1 MFKINKLDI
10 ATGTKTLV
18 PFPTNALFEYLEEQ
32 GIDPNEAVMKVSH
45 AFNKKANPE
54 AQKKL
59 SKELREGTEGYK
71 VAFGGSSDIR
81 KAQHVD
87 ILDKYLKQ
95 VVEWA
100 TCGINMRRNILP
112 NKYAVYLG
120 TSLSASTKWKDS
132 TILPEINIDNVAI
145 VNDVNVDVEGIFD
158 VVENGTVRRER
169 RTVTNKITD
178 GLAIGIAND
187 ENLTREEARELIK
200 NLNTFTFREKGSGWK
215 GAMVWILRSGFIRFL
230 DDRNYG
236 YEIVDAFGNKR
247 DVRELQLIAHVS
259 VFKWFKA
266 VDNWKEYIDGFKK
279 YKHEFRVCVKDHN
292 AISDMPYQQFQTLL
306 ATKEETAKLVT
317 RTVTKMSEYEDI
329 TKAHFLLP
337 KAVGQVAK
345 IYPALLKESYVA
357 EELQKTWSSKR
368 QALAG
373 GRLPNM
379 VHYRFAAPDIVAVI
393 EGLFGKEVKG
403 VIPPRHI
410 ICNKIAEG
418 KDVDITRCPH
428 LDNAHCLRRSFK
440 PDAVTE
446 WLFTGTTVY
455 FSCHDA
461 SMNIMQMD
469 FDGDHVA
476 VCEDED
482 IIELAR
488 KSIKKNGN
496 KPLFYEAKSSK
507 PSAEVTDE
515 QIIDLF
521 EHLNAAPVGLY
532 ANALTK
538 VWANASRDGL
548 TQSQLYQVALL
559 TEGGNTC
566 IDAAKNSA
574 ASAGDQ
580 ASATTTLLK
589 ELREVE
595 KPMFMAYAK
604 TSAQDHRAFA
614 DFASKC
620 KIYDSCVD
628 QYSQEVIRLLPAK
641 PEIEGLENLTF
652 DWHVLTSGKAVRRAT
667 EGLITPKGL
676 RGTDCEGLFNKLAY
690 QKAKDAAEI
699 NKLDGNDKLVLMNEL
714 NVESREKIRNAV
726 FAWAAE
732 HGYDNQ
738 TVLDSMIMMI
748 HVQTDAMPKTTAQL
762 KRVLWDSFGDE
773 ILANV
778 RNNIEKGI
786 VPGAI
791 EEAVEEESLDDQ
803 GFCYTDEEFD
813 GSFIM

>member
-1 MFKINKLDI
+1 MFKINKLNI
-10 ATGTKTLV
+10 ATGAKALV
-18 PFPTNALFEYLEEQ
+18 PFPTNALFEYLEDQ
-32 GIDPNEAVMKVSH
+32 GIDPKEAVMKVSH
-45 AFNKKANPE
+45 AFNKKACPE
-54 AQKKL
+54 AQKAL
-59 SKELREGTEGYK
+59 HNELHNGIEGYK

-87 ILDKYLKQ
+87 MLSEYLPKFI
-95 VVEWA
+95 EWA
-100 TCGINMRRNILP
+100 SCGLNMRRNILP
-112 NKYAVYLG
+112 NKYAVYMG
-120 TSLSASTKWKDS
+120 TSLSASTKWKEA

-145 VNDVNVDVEGIFD
+145 VKDVEVNVEGVFD

-178 GLAIGIAND
+178 GLAIGIVD
-187 ENLTREEARELIK
+187 DTNLACEEAREIVK
-200 NLNTFTFREKGSGWK
+200 NLNSFTFRGETGWK
-215 GAMVWILRSGFIRFL
+215 GLIIWVLKSRLIAFL
-230 DDRNYG
+230 DSRNYG

-247 DVRELQLIAHVS
+247 DIRELQLIAHVS

-266 VDNWKEYIDGFKK
+266 LDNWEQYVNGFKK
-279 YKHEFRVCVKDHN
+279 YKHEFRVCVKDHEG
-292 AISDMPYQQFQTLL
+292 ISDMPYQQFQTLL
-306 ATKEETAKLVT
+306 AIKEETDKLVE
-317 RTVTKMSEYEDI
+317 RTVTHMSEYEDI

-345 IYPALLKESYVA
+345 VYPALLKESYVA

-379 VHYRFAAPDIVAVI
+379 VHYRFAAPDIVAVL
-393 EGLFGKEVKG
+393 EGLFGKEVNG
-403 VIPPRHI
+403 VIPAKRI

-418 KDVDITRCPH
+418 KIVDITRCPH
-428 LDNAHCLRRSFK
+428 LDNAHVLRQSFK
-440 PDAVTE
+440 TDAITK

-461 SMNIMQMD
+461 AMNAMQMD

-476 VCEDED
+476 VCEDEM
-482 IIELAR
+482 IVRLAR
-488 KSIKKNGN
+488 DSIRKIGN
-496 KPLFYEAKSSK
+496 VPLYYEAKSSK
-507 PSAEVTDE
+507 ASTEVTDE
-515 QIIDLF
+515 QVIDLF
-521 EHLNAAPVGLY
+521 ENLNAAPVGLY

-538 VWANASRDGL
+538 VWAGADRSGL
-548 TQSQLYQVALL
+548 IAKENYAIALL

-580 ASATTTLLK
+580 DSATTSLLK
-589 ELREVE
+589 CLRNVK

-604 TSAQDHRAFA
+604 TSAQDPRNFA
-614 DFASKC
+614 DFAANC

-628 QYSQEVIRLLPAK
+628 QYSQEIIRLLPAK
-641 PEIEGLENLTF
+641 LEIDGLEDLTF
-652 DWHVLTSGKAVRRAT
+652 DWHVLTSGKACRKAT

-676 RGTDCEGLFNKLAY
+676 RGTECEGLFNKLAY
-690 QKAKDAAEI
+690 QKAKDASEI

-714 NVESREKIRNAV
+714 NAETRENVRKQI

-748 HVQTDAMPKTTAQL
+748 HIQTDSMPKVTAQL

-778 RNNIEKGI
+778 RHNIETGT

-791 EEAVEEESLDDQ
+791 DEAVEEDPMDDQ
-803 GFCYTDEEFD
+803 FCYTDEEFD
-813 GSFIM
+813 GSFIV